1 MGLDQVLADLC
12 DDLVVC
18 VRLVVHVGGAKG
30 SVQGALQARDVGR
43 YVRRLIPLNGDLAL
57 SQFQV
62 VVDGGEQAL
71 WLGQKF
77 QNLVPDNAL
86 DPVRLDASSVAC
98 GLTRSRPLC
107 RSASV
112 LSEFPV
118 GAERSPERLPAEAD
132 EPSREWVNLTGLVLP
147 ASADS
152 HGLLQSV
159 EALLAQDGFHLDHH
173 GWAVLPGCSG
183 GPVGLLRATPE
194 HFADQLSF
202 GQVPPQ
208 ILMGPWHS
216 LPGEDPVGV
225 QALGHLS
232 GSQLLVNNP
241 PGHQAQDRSLVL
253 ADLQVVV
260 APTTYCPVAVGR
272 LLAPRPAAALRHC
285 VLSPTH
291 PLHQGVPVEGCEAH
305 QHVSH
310 HLAARR
316 AGVEVG
322 LDHDKADAEIF

>member
-194 HFADQLSF
+194 HFADQLS
-202 GQVPPQ
+202 
-208 ILMGPWHS
+208 
-216 LPGEDPVGV
+216 
-225 QALGHLS
+225 
-232 GSQLLVNNP
+232 
-241 PGHQAQDRSLVL
+241 
-253 ADLQVVV
+253 
-260 APTTYCPVAVGR
+260 CPVAVGR